1 MDRQHVLPSLFAGL
15 LVLVSVTVFAQAD
28 PAMERMENEL
38 CGCMNAVDVTA
49 RDGAFQGSVKHC
61 LEDAV
66 VHHPAAMNTLLK
78 DASGTGPKGVQLGE
92 LLGQRLDRRCTA
104 FRAIRERLRRLNQ
117 QGALLK
123 SAS

>member
-1 MDRQHVLPSLFAGL
+1 MGRRHILPSLFAAL
-15 LVLVSVTVFAQAD
+15 LALASVTLLAQAD
-28 PAMERMENEL
+28 PAMERMESEL
-38 CGCMNAVDVTA
+38 CSCMSAVDVKA
-49 RDGAFQGSVKHC
+49 RDGVFEQSVRNC

-92 LLGQRLDRRCTA
+92 LLGQQLDRRCTA